1 MNTLIRFGVSMEK
14 KLLSRF
20 DHLIESIGYTTRS
33 EAIRDIVRDR
43 LVEQI
48 VHDGNA
54 EIFGVLTLVYD
65 HHKRELEDRLTDFQ
79 HHHFKNIIS
88 TTHVHVD
95 HNNCLEV
102 VILRGRAR
110 ILKIITEHLLSL
122 KGVKHAK
129 LVLTSTLGNEEH

>member
-14 KLLSRF
+14 KLLERF
-20 DHLIESIGYTTRS
+20 DRMIKTMGYTTRS

-43 LVEQI
+43 LVEQA
-48 VHDGNA
+48 VQGGNA

-79 HHHFKNIIS
+79 HHHFKNII
-88 TTHVHVD
+88 TTSHVHID
-95 HNNCLEV
+95 HHNCLEV
-102 VILRGRAR
+102 VILRGKAR
-110 ILKIITEHLLSL
+110 ILKNIMEHLLSI

-129 LVLTSTLGNEEH
+129 LVLTSTLNEP